1 MNSRLPQ
8 ITEPT
13 GADEPL
19 GEADVER
26 IAAPG
31 ELPDIHTEGDGGV
44 EDPGAVEVQQKMMPF
59 RERDDGGGIFGCQRG
74 PVTAVMGVFQ
84 TDEAG
89 PGEVDVLGADGGL
102 DILQRECP
110 IGLVGDRVGED
121 SSQGGHPARFVEKNV
136 GAVAQDHLFAA
147 RTVGQHTG
155 DISHRAAYDQKGR
168 LLSQPLGGHRLEA
181 VDRGVLAEDVI
192 AQRGVM
198 HGLPHGLGGKGYGIA
213 AQIDESH
220 RQPPVVTR
228 VVQSG
233 RESTRYQSIS
243 HSPGR

>member
-1 MNSRLPQ
+1 MNSLLPQ

-26 IAAPG
+26 IAASG

-59 RERDDGGGIFGCQRG
+59 RECDDGGGIFGRQRRS
-74 PVTAVMGVFQ
+74 VTAVMGVFQ
-84 TDEAG
+84 TEEAG
-89 PGEVDVLGADGGL
+89 PGEMDVFGADGGL
-102 DILQRECP
+102 DIFQRQCP
-110 IGLVGDRVGED
+110 IGLIGDRMGED
-121 SSQGGHPARFVEKNV
+121 PSQGGHPPRFVEKNV
-136 GAVAQDHLFAA
+136 GAVAQDHLFAP

-155 DISHRAAYDQKGR
+155 HISHRAAHDKKGR
-168 LLSQPLGGHRLEA
+168 LLSHPLGGHGLETI
-181 VDRGVLAEDVI
+181 DRWILAEDVI

-233 RESTRYQSIS
+233 
-243 HSPGR
+243 P

>member
-1 MNSRLPQ
+1 MPAAAMIPAWRIPPPSIFLIRRARAMNSLLPQ

-44 EDPGAVEVQQKMMPF
+44 EDPGAVEVQQEMMPF
-59 RERDDGGGIFGCQRG
+59 RECDDGGGVLGCQRG
-74 PVTAVMGVFQ
+74 AVTAVMRVFQ

-102 DILQRECP
+102 DILQLECP
-110 IGLVGDRVGED
+110 VGLVGDRVGED
-121 SSQGGHPARFVEKNV
+121 SAQGGHPARLVEKDV
-136 GAVAQDHLFAA
+136 RAVAEDHLFTA
-147 RTVGQHTG
+147 RAVGQHAG
-155 DISHRAAYDQKGR
+155 DISHRAADDQKR
-168 LLSQPLGGHRLEA
+168 RFLSQPLGGHRLEA

-192 AQRGVM
+192 AQRGADAWPRAWPRWE
-198 HGLPHGLGGKGYGIA
+198 GL
-213 AQIDESH
+213 
-220 RQPPVVTR
+220 
-228 VVQSG
+228 
-233 RESTRYQSIS
+233 RY
-243 HSPGR
+243 RCADR